1 MLVISGPSGC
11 GKSTICRRLLRDP
24 RVVFSVSAT
33 TRKMRQGEVDGRDYH
48 FISKERFLQH
58 VKAGDFI
65 EHAEVFGNMYGTLK
79 GPIEAVLDE
88 GKVYLLEIDVQ
99 GALQLKG
106 LDVPAVYVF
115 VAPPDFE
122 ELRRRLVARG
132 TETPEVL
139 ERRLHKAEDEY
150 RERVKYDHVVVNDDL
165 DAAVDAVRRLVGLGP
180 EADADLAGGSGGSGD
195 AGASTGGAAR

>member
-1 MLVISGPSGC
+1 MSGRGKMLVISGPSGS
-11 GKSTICRRLLRDP
+11 GKSTICKRLLRDP

-33 TRKMRQGEVDGRDYH
+33 TRKRRAGEVDGRDYH
-48 FISKERFLQH
+48 FVTKERFLEH
-58 VKAGDFI
+58 VERGDFI
-65 EHAEVFGNMYGTLK
+65 EHAEVFGNMYGTLRA
-79 GPIEAVLDE
+79 PIEAVLAA

-99 GALQLKG
+99 GALQLKT

-115 VAPPDFE
+115 VAAPDAE

-132 TETPEVL
+132 SETPEVL

-165 DAAVDAVRRLVGLGP
+165 DRAVDEVRRLVGLGR
-180 EADADLAGGSGGSGD
+180 EGQRERGGE
-195 AGASTGGAAR
+195 TR

>member
-1 MLVISGPSGC
+1 MGTRGKMLVISGPSGC

-48 FISKERFLQH
+48 FISKERFLEH

-79 GPIEAVLDE
+79 GPIEAALDE

-99 GALQLKG
+99 GANQLRALGEPG
-106 LDVPAVYVF
+106 LYVF
-115 VAPPDFE
+115 IAPPDFE
-122 ELRRRLVARG
+122 ELRKRLVARG
-132 TETPEVL
+132 TEAPEVL
-139 ERRLHKAEDEY
+139 ERRLHKAEDEW
-150 RERVKYDHVVVNDDL
+150 RERVNYDHIVVNDDL
-165 DAAVDAVRRLVGLGP
+165 DRAVAEVRRLVGL
-180 EADADLAGGSGGSGD
+180 DAP
-195 AGASTGGAAR
+195 TKVRP